1 MGNQRSKTTQDQ
13 YMPFITRQWRL
24 KLEDYLVITVSTF
37 SPDLA
42 SIDKFTMAYH
52 VQLNTVFVK
61 SSLKK
66 TWTNN
71 FRSAYRKV
79 SGRMNGKP
87 HAGHILISSVLTS
100 LHLFGVLRH
109 IIRPYGLQKLDV
121 IIWMVF
127 SHLVQICFVRALNF
141 KRRRKKYR
149 EDVHFNA
156 CKLAGKK

>member
-1 MGNQRSKTTQDQ
+1 
-13 YMPFITRQWRL
+13 MPFITRQWRRL
-24 KLEDYLVITVSTF
+24 KWEDYLIITVSTF

-42 SIDKFTMAYH
+42 SIDKCTMAYH
-52 VQLNTVFVK
+52 AQLNTVFVK

-79 SGRMNGKP
+79 SGRMNEKP
-87 HAGHILISSVLTS
+87 HASHILISSVLTS

-127 SHLVQICFVRALNF
+127 SHLVHICFVRALNF
-141 KRRRKKYR
+141 KSRRKKSVKMFISMYANYW
-149 EDVHFNA
+149 EEIILTA
-156 CKLAGKK
+156 